1 VVFRVDAVEKVLRV
15 LSEGPKTTDEVARQ
29 LGVSWATA
37 NGLLLQLAGKGKVK
51 HVRKGRV
58 NVFLLNQPGRLRF
71 NVPSWAKPR
80 ELRELA
86 DELEEYFED
95 VPAFEMVRRERR
107 G

>member
-1 VVFRVDAVEKVLRV
+1 MDAVEKVLRV

-80 ELRELA
+80 KLRELA